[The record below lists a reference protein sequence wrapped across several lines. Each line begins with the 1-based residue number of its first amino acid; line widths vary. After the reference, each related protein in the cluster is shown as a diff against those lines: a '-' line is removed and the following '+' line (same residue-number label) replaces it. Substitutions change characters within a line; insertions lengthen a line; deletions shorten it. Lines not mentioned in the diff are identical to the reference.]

1 MGYDLHVTRA
11 DDWSMNEGAW
21 ITPEEWLAVVR
32 GDAELQ
38 LIADSEPYPAEW
50 LHDPSGSGTTF
61 EWSEG
66 NVFVKN
72 PTKPAI
78 MKLETLA
85 SGLRAKV
92 QGDDGEVYRDG
103 EVATG

>member
-11 DDWSMNEGAW
+11 DDWSMNDEAW
-21 ITPEEWLAVVR
+21 ITADEWLAAVR

-50 LHDPSGSGTTF
+50 LHDPTGCGATF

-66 NVFVKN
+66 NILAKN
-72 PTKPAI
+72 PTKPVI
-78 MKLETLA
+78 LKLEALA
-85 SGLRAKV
+85 NVLRAKV
-92 QGDDGEVYRDG
+92 QGDDGEVYRG
-103 EVATG
+103 GAMASR